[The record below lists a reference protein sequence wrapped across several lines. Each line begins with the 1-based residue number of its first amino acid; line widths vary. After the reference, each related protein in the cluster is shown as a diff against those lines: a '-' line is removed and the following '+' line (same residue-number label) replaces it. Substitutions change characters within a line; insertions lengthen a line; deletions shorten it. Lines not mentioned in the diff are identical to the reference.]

1 MKSEN
6 VFSSLAPHL
15 YQTTVRAKMTKTI
28 GTSERPI
35 VRSLTRAVKMVND
48 QIEVFDISVRA
59 SEPTAL
65 SSGGSL

>member
-1 MKSEN
+1 MKPGN
-6 VFSSLAPHL
+6 VFSFLTLHL
-15 YQTTVRAKMTKTI
+15 YQMTIRAKMAKTI

-48 QIEVFDISVRA
+48 QIEVFDISVLA

-65 SSGGSL
+65 SSGGLS